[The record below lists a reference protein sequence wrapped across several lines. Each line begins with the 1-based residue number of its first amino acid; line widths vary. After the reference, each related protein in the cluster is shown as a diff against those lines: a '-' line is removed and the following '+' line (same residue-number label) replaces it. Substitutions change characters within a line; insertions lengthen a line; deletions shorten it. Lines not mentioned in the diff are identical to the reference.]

1 MMFKKIVLLF
11 LLFLLFPFCV
21 AQNTCLKAPIDH
33 DWIKKRYK
41 KRKDSDPVHVCV
53 VVHNLGM
60 HKQIAKKILHILPPA
75 VSVSISPYPQSL
87 DDLVQKIAKD
97 GHNLLFVQ
105 PVSYYRNTS
114 SPVDP
119 YRVDLQNLQNKNIIS
134 AQNTFKKM
142 PQGVKAIIA
151 EEASPVLKDEQALTP
166 ILDALKE
173 KKIPIISPEMALDDD
188 FRNICKKHNVPCFEA
203 DYYIDF
209 EKKYEDVVGI
219 LERALNLAT
228 TTGTLLLVVD
238 AHLFNVKEV
247 LEWIQKNQN
256 TTFKLVCL
264 DDYLKLF

>member
-1 MMFKKIVLLF
+1 MLKKVILF
-11 LLFLLFPFCV
+11 FSLVAFCF

-53 VVHNLGM
+53 IVHNLGM
-60 HKQIAKKILHILPPA
+60 HKQIAKKILHILPSA
-75 VSVSISPYPQSL
+75 VCVSMSPYPQNL
-87 DDLVQKIAKD
+87 DDLVKQIAKD
-97 GHNLLFVQ
+97 DHDLLFVQ

-119 YRVDLQNLQNKNIIS
+119 YRVDLQNLQSKNTTS

-151 EEASPVLKDEQALTP
+151 EEASPVLKDEQALLP
-166 ILDALKE
+166 ILEGLKE

-188 FRNICKKHNVPCFEA
+188 FRNICKKHEVPCFEA
-203 DYYIDF
+203 DYYIDI
-209 EKKYEDVVGI
+209 EKKYEEVVGI

-256 TTFKLVCL
+256 ATFKLISF
-264 DDYLKLF
+264 DGYLKLFS